1 MHTHDNVFTDLM
13 VRGSAAQK
21 AKVSQIE
28 SYTMAEHTCNTS
40 VNTLTH
46 SPRWGM
52 QGSLASSMCA
62 LSIFLGGIIIVH
74 VCTYVQVQMHTVAKE
89 CSRQYIHVYVKYI
102 HMIIQLFISMVCC
115 WLMTSPPTP
124 PPTSCHLLIEAHRD
138 AQRWSCPS

>member
-1 MHTHDNVFTDLM
+1 MHIHTDNVFTDLM
-13 VRGSAAQK
+13 VGGSAAQK

-62 LSIFLGGIIIVH
+62 LSIFLEGRGAYSRVRTSSD
-74 VCTYVQVQMHTVAKE
+74 TYSSKGM
-89 CSRQYIHVYVKYI
+89 
-102 HMIIQLFISMVCC
+102 L
-115 WLMTSPPTP
+115 
-124 PPTSCHLLIEAHRD
+124 
-138 AQRWSCPS
+138 